1 MSSSLNIVMSASAT
15 KGMMEACATFGQEVI
30 RELGRLGALNMKES
44 EVLELF
50 DWSTTTITS
59 KRSAA
64 MKKVRA
70 GTKSLVAKRAAKPSA
85 TLPFCGNVVE
95 SWCYGIKYNH
105 GLHTQCQLGKLVEGD
120 YCKTCMK
127 SSENSASSKPTYGDI
142 RDRLEGN
149 LLDYKDPTGKST
161 ICFANVAAKK
171 GWDVE
176 NAQKVATDFGW
187 EIPSNQ
193 LEVIKKIAKKKA
205 TKKVA
210 KKNDLDDQ
218 ISKLVAEAADDV
230 LSQSSKTSS
239 ISSKKSVKV
248 KVSKKPVKNTAKASA
263 AKAAIA
269 LAKKV
274 ASDAAKAEKAAI
286 ALTKKVASDAA
297 KAEKAAI
304 ALAKK
309 VASDAAKAEKA
320 AIALTKK
327 VASDAAKAEK
337 AAIALAKKVASDAAK
352 AEKVAIALA
361 KKVASD
367 AAKAEKLALK
377 EAAKAEKLALK
388 EAAKAEKLALK
399 KSAKAE
405 KLALKKSAKVETDE
419 VVSEL
424 TADSIEELQKEI
436 SSAVECDSLDDVED
450 ELTLDD
456 STPTILLDGVK
467 YFRTDAYDL
476 GPNVLFTL
484 DGELTGLYDEE
495 TGEIQELDF
504 ESE

>member
-309 VASDAAKAEKA
+309 VASDAAKAEK
-320 AIALTKK
+320 
-327 VASDAAKAEK
+327 
-337 AAIALAKKVASDAAK
+337 
-352 AEKVAIALA
+352 
-361 KKVASD
+361 
-367 AAKAEKLALK
+367 LALK

>member
-269 LAKKV
+269 L
-274 ASDAAKAEKAAI
+274 
-286 ALTKKVASDAA
+286 TKKVASDAA

-309 VASDAAKAEKA
+309 VASDAAKAEK
-320 AIALTKK
+320 
-327 VASDAAKAEK
+327 V
-337 AAIALAKKVASDAAK
+337 AIALAKKVASDAAK